1 MRQPLI
7 LLLAA
12 ALLAPV
18 LGRAAQPECLSEVAA
33 AESSH
38 HLPAGL
44 LVSMALVESGRASP
58 DGTVSPWPW
67 TLRAQGQGRY
77 FETSEDAQREARKRL
92 AAGDALIDVGCL
104 QVDLFH
110 HPDAFPD
117 LAAAFDPRRNADYAA
132 GYLARL
138 AKEHGS
144 WLEAVAAYNAGRP
157 ADGVD
162 YLARVLYLWR
172 GVKLT
177 ASSAGAHGFTLDEM
191 PAPLDAAARFYAA
204 KDYPAAL
211 EIYADLLR
219 HTPDDPAALAG
230 SAEALLAEGK
240 VDAAR
245 ERFERALLRTHGDDP
260 AALSGLLRAIGSLPP
275 ERAMTA
281 LISARTAA
289 PAAPE
294 IPTRLAL
301 LQADA
306 GRPDEAAQTMGEAA
320 RLAPRDPM
328 RRLDYALLLDRAG
341 EFGPAAA
348 AYTDFLAL
356 YRPDGADPAV
366 PVERIRRR
374 LAYLS
379 ARAP

>member
-1 MRQPLI
+1 MR
-7 LLLAA
+7 
-12 ALLAPV
+12 
-18 LGRAAQPECLSEVAA
+18 S
-33 AESSH
+33 
-38 HLPAGL
+38 
-44 LVSMALVESGRASP
+44 
-58 DGTVSPWPW
+58 
-67 TLRAQGQGRY
+67 QGQGHY
-77 FETSEDAQREARKRL
+77 FETPEDAEREARKRL

-104 QVDLFH
+104 QVDLYH
-110 HPDAFPD
+110 HPDAFRTVAD
-117 LAAAFDPRRNADYAA
+117 AFDPRENADYAA

-138 AKEHGS
+138 AREHGS

-177 ASSAGAHGFTLDEM
+177 ASAAGAHGFALEEM

-219 HTPDDPAALAG
+219 HHPDDPAALAG
-230 SAEALLAEGK
+230 SGETLLAQGHF
-240 VDAAR
+240 DAAR
-245 ERFERALLRTHGDDP
+245 ERFQDALLRTRGDDP
-260 AALSGLLRAIGSLPP
+260 AALSGLLKAIAALPP
-275 ERAMTA
+275 DRALTA
-281 LISARTAA
+281 LIAARTTA

-301 LQADA
+301 LLADA
-306 GRPDEAAQTMGEAA
+306 GRLDEAAQAMGEAA
-320 RLAPRDPM
+320 RLAPGDPM

-341 EFGPAAA
+341 QVGPAAH
-348 AYTDFLAL
+348 AYAEFLAL
-356 YRPDGADPAV
+356 YRPDAADPAV
-366 PVERIRRR
+366 PIERIRQRY
-374 LAYLS
+374 AYLS